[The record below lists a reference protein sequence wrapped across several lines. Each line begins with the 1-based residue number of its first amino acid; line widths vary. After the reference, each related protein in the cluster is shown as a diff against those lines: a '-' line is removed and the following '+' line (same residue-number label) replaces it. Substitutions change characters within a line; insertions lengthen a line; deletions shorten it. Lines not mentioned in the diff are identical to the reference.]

1 MLPSRRVWLLED
13 DICSSKDDLL
23 LLDTLNSVEVATV
36 DWDVAVSSVDVSDS
50 SVYSDGDSSTFNV
63 DVDVELGFYFKLD
76 CVAATDVLVEADVF
90 AILDCLEISQAIL
103 DCEMKALLGGV
114 SNNSNA
120 DADIL
125 QFV

>member
-90 AILDCLEISQAIL
+90 AIPDCLEISQAIL